1 MTDIDVEYKS
11 KQTIAVEI
19 MEPIG
24 EGESTLAD
32 ALNPL
37 WKVVSSGPLWHL
49 ELYVL
54 FIWYDDCM

>member
-1 MTDIDVEYKS
+1 MTDKEAEDES
-11 KQTIAVEI
+11 KQPIAVEI

-37 WKVVSSGPLWHL
+37 WKVVSSGRL
-49 ELYVL
+49 
-54 FIWYDDCM
+54 

>member
-37 WKVVSSGPLWHL
+37 WKVVSSGPL
-49 ELYVL
+49 
-54 FIWYDDCM
+54 